1 MWKKYE
7 GARNK
12 DPEAKAAWLQMGG
25 PGVLDQKKQLL
36 LHFLKTGQ
44 AQEGGLKKSQE
55 VANSKKEKEWF
66 EWVPWKQILDW
77 YGEEEALARVESGL
91 IAVKKVGKKFYEF
104 LLVKIRTELTLEQK
118 KRIAAEQEIALQGE
132 ELKACKKALAAARTK
147 QEWDDLWLEKKPQ
160 KGFQVED
167 ALSEPSETSSE
178 HEDESSAEQH
188 NPAASFL
195 QGLKK
200 GQAMVSQK
208 KEKRNADKQKH
219 LAKEEK
225 VKEEDSRACKKA
237 QAEKTKIAKKKEADK
252 KWHTKLEEAT
262 QVGENEKDS
271 KVKKMLALVSK
282 GVADLK
288 KACKKAKDAS
298 WGADVLQALIKSR
311 DSLEDLAT
319 DGELEGI
326 KNHLLEAASALKAFK
341 KLLTA

>member
-1 MWKKYE
+1 
-7 GARNK
+7 
-12 DPEAKAAWLQMGG
+12 
-25 PGVLDQKKQLL
+25 
-36 LHFLKTGQ
+36 
-44 AQEGGLKKSQE
+44 
-55 VANSKKEKEWF
+55 
-66 EWVPWKQILDW
+66 
-77 YGEEEALARVESGL
+77 
-91 IAVKKVGKKFYEF
+91 
-104 LLVKIRTELTLEQK
+104 
-118 KRIAAEQEIALQGE
+118 
-132 ELKACKKALAAARTK
+132 
-147 QEWDDLWLEKKPQ
+147 
-160 KGFQVED
+160 
-167 ALSEPSETSSE
+167 
-178 HEDESSAEQH
+178 
-188 NPAASFL
+188 
-195 QGLKK
+195 
-200 GQAMVSQK
+200 MVSQK

-298 WGADVLQALIKSR
+298 SGADVLQALIKSR